1 MQLTMLLAQSLE
13 NIDIEVSQLYALIET
28 KKAYQATLI
37 ELDAKADDLLEQLGE
52 LVSQVKYHAPDEID
66 SLRNAVLSLF
76 DGDDNN
82 NHPNNQPTAPTPE
95 TTLFPETTA
104 LNQPCPDST
113 TPTHSTKD
121 EPAYIELIQH
131 PQNEA
136 LAYQRKHDSEIV
148 CVYLGCNSMS
158 RIKSWSEWLYRQNWG
173 LTRTECNN
181 SRKALRL
188 TQFKYELK
196 VPALSRERI
205 NQLALHNFSKLPKMP
220 AEEPKTTGADTHK
233 APPQPSSPLPQTLVT
248 TCKFER
254 TVGNQLGIGLAG

>member
-1 MQLTMLLAQSLE
+1 MLLAQPIE
-13 NIDIEVSQLYALIET
+13 NIDQEISQLLSLIET

-52 LVSQVKYHAPDEID
+52 LVTQVKYHAPDEIE

-95 TTLFPETTA
+95 TVKEPETTA
-104 LNQPCPDST
+104 FNQPCPDST
-113 TPTHSTKD
+113 TPTNLRKD
-121 EPAYIELIQH
+121 ESPYIELIQH
-131 PQNEA
+131 PQNKA
-136 LAYQRKHDSEIV
+136 IAYQRKHDSQIV
-148 CVYLGCNSMS
+148 CVYLGGNSMS

-188 TQFKYELK
+188 TEFKYELK
-196 VPALSRERI
+196 LPALSKERI
-205 NQLALHNFSKLPKMP
+205 NQLAKHNFSKLPKMP
-220 AEEPKTTGADTHK
+220 TALPKTTEADTPK
-233 APPQPSSPLPQTLVT
+233 APPPLSSPSPQTWVT

>member
-1 MQLTMLLAQSLE
+1 MLLSQPIE
-13 NIDIEVSQLYALIET
+13 NIDQEISQLYALIET

-52 LVSQVKYHAPDEID
+52 LVAKVKYHAPDEIG

-95 TTLFPETTA
+95 TVKEPETTA
-104 LNQPCPDST
+104 FNQPCPDSM

-121 EPAYIELIQH
+121 ESPYIELVQH
-131 PQNEA
+131 PQNKA
-136 LAYQRKHDSEIV
+136 IAYQRKHDSEII

-188 TQFKYELK
+188 TEFKYELK
-196 VPALSRERI
+196 LPAMSRERI
-205 NQLALHNFSKLPKMP
+205 KQLALHNFNKLPKMP
-220 AEEPKTTGADTHK
+220 AEEPKTIGADTHK
-233 APPQPSSPLPQTLVT
+233 APPQPLSPLPQTLVT
-248 TCKFER
+248 TNKFER
-254 TVGNQLGIGLAG
+254 TVGEQLGIGLAG

>member
-1 MQLTMLLAQSLE
+1 MLLAQPIE
-13 NIDIEVSQLYALIET
+13 NIDQEISQLLSLIET

-52 LVSQVKYHAPDEID
+52 LVSQLKYHAPDEID
-66 SLRNAVLSLF
+66 SLRNVVLSLF

-82 NHPNNQPTAPTPE
+82 HHPNNQPTDATPQ
-95 TTLFPETTA
+95 TTQEPETTA

-113 TPTHSTKD
+113 IPANSRQK
-121 EPAYIELIQH
+121 EPYYIELVQH
-131 PQNEA
+131 PQNKA
-136 LAYQRKHDSEIV
+136 IAYQRKHDSQIV
-148 CVYLGCNSMS
+148 CVYLGGNSMS

-188 TQFKYELK
+188 TEFKYELK
-196 VPALSRERI
+196 LPALSKERI
-205 NQLALHNFSKLPKMP
+205 NQLALHNFSKLPAMP
-220 AEEPKTTGADTHK
+220 AEVPQTTGADTPK
-233 APPQPSSPLPQTLVT
+233 APPLPSSPSPQTLVT

-254 TVGNQLGIGLAG
+254 TVGDQLGIGLAG

>member
-1 MQLTMLLAQSLE
+1 MLLFQSIE
-13 NIDIEVSQLYALIET
+13 NIDIEVSQLLTLIET

-52 LVSQVKYHAPDEID
+52 LVAKVKYHAPNEIG
-66 SLRNAVLSLF
+66 SLRNAVLNLF

-82 NHPNNQPTAPTPE
+82 NHPNNQPPAPTPE
-95 TTLFPETTA
+95 TTQEPETTA

-113 TPTHSTKD
+113 TPTQSTKD
-121 EPAYIELIQH
+121 ESPYIELIQH
-131 PQNEA
+131 PQNKA
-136 LAYQRKHDSEIV
+136 IAYQRKHDSEIV
-148 CVYLGCNSMS
+148 CVYLGGNSMS

-188 TQFKYELK
+188 SEFKYELK
-196 VPALSRERI
+196 LPAMSRERI

-220 AEEPKTTGADTHK
+220 AEVPKTTGADTHK
-233 APPQPSSPLPQTLVT
+233 APPNPSSPSPQTLVT

-254 TVGNQLGIGLAG
+254 TVGDQLGIGLAG

>member
-1 MQLTMLLAQSLE
+1 MLLSQPIE
-13 NIDIEVSQLYALIET
+13 NIDQEIFQLYALIET

-52 LVSQVKYHAPDEID
+52 LVAKVKYHAPDEIG
-66 SLRNAVLSLF
+66 SLRNAVLSLL

-95 TTLFPETTA
+95 TVKEPETTA
-104 LNQPCPDST
+104 FNQPCPDSM

-121 EPAYIELIQH
+121 ESPYIELVQH
-131 PQNEA
+131 PQNKA
-136 LAYQRKHDSEIV
+136 IAYQRKHDSQIV
-148 CVYLGCNSMS
+148 CVYLGGNNMS

-188 TQFKYELK
+188 TEFKYELK
-196 VPALSRERI
+196 LPALSNERI
-205 NQLALHNFSKLPKMP
+205 NQLAKHNFSKLPTMP
-220 AEEPKTTGADTHK
+220 TALPKTTEADTPK
-233 APPQPSSPLPQTLVT
+233 APPPLSSPSPQTWVT

-254 TVGNQLGIGLAG
+254 TVGDQLGIGLAG

>member
-1 MQLTMLLAQSLE
+1 MLLVQPIE
-13 NIDIEVSQLYALIET
+13 NIDIEVSQLYTLIET

-52 LVSQVKYHAPDEID
+52 LVAKVKYHAPDEIG
-66 SLRNAVLSLF
+66 SLRNAVLNLF

-82 NHPNNQPTAPTPE
+82 NQPNNQPTDSTPQ
-95 TTLFPETTA
+95 TTQEPETTA

-113 TPTHSTKD
+113 TPSNSTKD
-121 EPAYIELIQH
+121 ESPYIELIQH
-131 PQNEA
+131 PQNKA

-148 CVYLGCNSMS
+148 CVYLGGNSMS

-196 VPALSRERI
+196 LPAMSRERI
-205 NQLALHNFSKLPKMP
+205 NQLALHNFSKLPTMP
-220 AEEPKTTGADTHK
+220 AEVPKTTEADAHK
-233 APPQPSSPLPQTLVT
+233 APPPLSSPSPQTWVT

-254 TVGNQLGIGLAG
+254 TVGDQLGIGLAG

>member
-1 MQLTMLLAQSLE
+1 MLLVQPIE
-13 NIDIEVSQLYALIET
+13 NIDIEVSQLLTLIET

-52 LVSQVKYHAPDEID
+52 LVAKVKYYAPDEIG
-66 SLRNAVLSLF
+66 SLRNAVLNLF

-82 NHPNNQPTAPTPE
+82 NHPNNQPPAPT
-95 TTLFPETTA
+95 PETTA
-104 LNQPCPDST
+104 LNQPCPNST
-113 TPTHSTKD
+113 TPSNSTKD

-131 PQNEA
+131 PQNKA

-181 SRKALRL
+181 SRKALRF

-196 VPALSRERI
+196 LPAMSRECI
-205 NQLALHNFSKLPKMP
+205 NQLALHNFSKLPTMP
-220 AEEPKTTGADTHK
+220 AKEPTTTGADTYK

-248 TCKFER
+248 RCKFER
-254 TVGNQLGIGLAG
+254 TVGEQLGIGLAG

>member
-1 MQLTMLLAQSLE
+1 MLLSQAIE
-13 NIDIEVSQLYALIET
+13 NLDQEISQLYTQVAAH
-28 KKAYQATLI
+28 KDHQSTLI
-37 ELDAKADDLLEQLGE
+37 ELDAKADDLLEHLGE
-52 LVSQVKYHAPDEID
+52 LVAKVKYHAPYEID
-66 SLRNAVLSLF
+66 SLRNAVLNLF

-82 NHPNNQPTAPTPE
+82 NQPTLFTPE
-95 TTLFPETTA
+95 TGKEPETTV

-121 EPAYIELIQH
+121 EPHYIELIQH

-136 LAYQRKHDSEIV
+136 LAYQRKHDSEIL
-148 CVYLGCNSMS
+148 CVYLGCNNMS

-196 VPALSRERI
+196 LPAMSRERI
-205 NQLALHNFSKLPKMP
+205 NQLAKHNFSKLPTMP
-220 AEEPKTTGADTHK
+220 AEEPKTIGVDTHK
-233 APPQPSSPLPQTLVT
+233 APPPPSSPSTQTLVT
-248 TCKFER
+248 TNKFER
-254 TVGNQLGIGLAG
+254 TVGEQLGIGLAG

>member
-1 MQLTMLLAQSLE
+1 MLLFQSLE
-13 NIDIEVSQLYALIET
+13 NIDQEISQLYALIET

-52 LVSQVKYHAPDEID
+52 LVAKVKYHAPDEIG
-66 SLRNAVLSLF
+66 SLRNAVLNLF

-82 NHPNNQPTAPTPE
+82 NHPTDSTPQ
-95 TTLFPETTA
+95 TTQEPETTA
-104 LNQPCPDST
+104 LNQPCPNST
-113 TPTHSTKD
+113 TPSNSTKD

-131 PQNEA
+131 PQNKA

-148 CVYLGCNSMS
+148 CVYLGGNSLS

-188 TQFKYELK
+188 TEFKYELK
-196 VPALSRERI
+196 LPAMSRKRI

-220 AEEPKTTGADTHK
+220 AEVPKTTGADTHK
-233 APPQPSSPLPQTLVT
+233 APPPPSNPLPQTLVT
-248 TCKFER
+248 TNKFER
-254 TVGNQLGIGLAG
+254 TVGEQLGIGLAG